1 MSNPAQP
8 SSSRPG
14 KAAPNRKIPFHRP
27 SIGSAEREA
36 VLEVL
41 DSRWLTTGQKS
52 VAFEEAVR
60 SRVGSAH
67 AVAVNSAT
75 AALHLILEAL
85 GIHSGDEVIV
95 PTYTFAACGEV
106 VRYLDAR
113 PRLAD
118 VDAATFDL
126 TVETIEPQLRPETR
140 AIMVVH
146 YGGRLAPMEP
156 ILELAR
162 SRGLAVIEDAAH
174 ALPCSRSGRAAGT
187 WGTAGALSF
196 YATKTVT
203 TGEGGMLLTDSA
215 EIADRA
221 RLMRLHGMSRDAWKR
236 YSGGGSWYY
245 EIEDAG
251 FKYNL
256 TDVAAAIGLAQLN
269 RAEAMRLE
277 RERVA
282 LRYGQA
288 IEAAGLAELVELP
301 AAPDSG
307 EVHAWHLY
315 PLRLNLDRVPS
326 SRARDDR
333 PAGRSRD
340 RNERPLHPAP
350 PASLLPPNL
359 RLPAWGPAGGRAGV
373 RAGDL
378 DADLSR
384 PHGRRRRLRGGAPG
398 RDPATSLSPCGAEA
412 QRQSRR
418 QTRSDT
424 CWRAAACRTTCCP
437 CQRAGPTTRRPC
449 SSGGMW

>member
-1 MSNPAQP
+1 MSHQPGPAIP
-8 SSSRPG
+8 HPG
-14 KAAPNRKIPFHRP
+14 EASATHRIPFHRP
-27 SIGSAEREA
+27 SIGIAEREA
-36 VLEVL
+36 VMEVL

-60 SRVGSAH
+60 DRVGSAH

-85 GIHSGDEVIV
+85 GIRSGDEVIV

-106 VRYLDAR
+106 CRYLDAR

-118 VDAATFDL
+118 VDPVTFDL
-126 TVETIEPQLRPETR
+126 TAETIEPQLRPETK

-146 YGGRLAPMEP
+146 YGGRLAKMEP

-203 TGEGGMLLTDSA
+203 TGEGGMVLTDSA

-256 TDVAAAIGLAQLN
+256 TDLAAAIGLVQLD
-269 RAEAMRLE
+269 RAEAMRVE

-282 LRYGQA
+282 GRYGRA
-288 IEAAGLAELVELP
+288 IEAAGIGELVELP
-301 AAPDSG
+301 AAPGQD

-315 PLRLNLDRVPS
+315 PLRLNLDRVRLT
-326 SRARDDR
+326 RAETIDR
-333 PAGRSRD
+333 LAEAGIGTSVHFI
-340 RNERPLHPAP
+340 PLHLHPYYRRTYGYAP
-350 PASLLPPNL
+350 
-359 RLPAWGPAGGRAGV
+359 
-373 RAGDL
+373 
-378 DADLSR
+378 ADLPVAAREYEREISMPIYPDLTDGDVDYIVERLAAILR
-384 PHGRRRRLRGGAPG
+384 PR
-398 RDPATSLSPCGAEA
+398 
-412 QRQSRR
+412 
-418 QTRSDT
+418 
-424 CWRAAACRTTCCP
+424 
-437 CQRAGPTTRRPC
+437 
-449 SSGGMW
+449 

>member
-1 MSNPAQP
+1 MSHQTGPATP
-8 SSSRPG
+8 HPG
-14 KAAPNRKIPFHRP
+14 QASATRKIPFHRP
-27 SIGSAEREA
+27 SIGIAEREA
-36 VLEVL
+36 VMEVL

-60 SRVGSAH
+60 DRVGSAH

-85 GIHSGDEVIV
+85 GIRSGDEVIV

-106 VRYLDAR
+106 CRYLDAR

-118 VDAATFDL
+118 VDPVTFDL
-126 TVETIEPQLRPETR
+126 TVETIEPQLRPETK

-146 YGGRLAPMEP
+146 YGGRLAKMEP

-203 TGEGGMLLTDSA
+203 TGEGGMVLTDSA

-256 TDVAAAIGLAQLN
+256 TDLAAAIGLVQLA
-269 RAEAMRLE
+269 RAEAMRTE

-282 LRYGQA
+282 RRYGRA
-288 IEAAGLAELVELP
+288 VEAAGIGELVELP
-301 AAPDSG
+301 AAPGRD

-315 PLRLNLDRVPS
+315 PLRLNLDRVRLT
-326 SRARDDR
+326 RAETIDR
-333 PAGRSRD
+333 LAEAGIGTSVHFI
-340 RNERPLHPAP
+340 PLHLHPYYRRTYGYAP
-350 PASLLPPNL
+350 
-359 RLPAWGPAGGRAGV
+359 
-373 RAGDL
+373 
-378 DADLSR
+378 ADLPVAAREYEREISM
-384 PHGRRRRLRGGAPG
+384 PIYPDLTDGDVDYVVERLVTILR
-398 RDPATSLSPCGAEA
+398 
-412 QRQSRR
+412 QR
-418 QTRSDT
+418 
-424 CWRAAACRTTCCP
+424 
-437 CQRAGPTTRRPC
+437 
-449 SSGGMW
+449 